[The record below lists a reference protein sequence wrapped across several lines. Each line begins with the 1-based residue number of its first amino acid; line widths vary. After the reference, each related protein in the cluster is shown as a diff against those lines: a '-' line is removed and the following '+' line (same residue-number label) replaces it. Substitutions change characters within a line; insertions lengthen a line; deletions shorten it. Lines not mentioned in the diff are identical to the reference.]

1 MLYYIL
7 NFYIEKG
14 SELMTS
20 QNIAEG
26 IRFCSVKTDK
36 FKTCRVNI
44 SLAMPL
50 DKNASS
56 RAILPFMFS
65 RRCAKYPD
73 FISLNRVLDELY
85 GASISAGV
93 LKRGEAQVLSFS
105 LTAVDDRFALDG
117 DKVASEC
124 AELLTEMIFDPLT
137 DGESFPNDVVEQEK
151 RLLVELIN
159 NELNDKRRYATL
171 RCEEIMFADEAYG
184 FNRFGTAEDVE
195 ALTPNAVYAAWR
207 EVLEKSSVQITMV
220 SSMDPQP
227 VADLI
232 KDKFSKINRNPIE
245 IKTQFV
251 PGLPKPE
258 YVAEKMPLK
267 QGKLVMGFRTGMR
280 NEDDMMPAMKVA
292 VDIFGGGTY
301 SKLFSVVREKMSL
314 CYYCAAALFN
324 SKGIVM
330 VSSGIEDANEEKA
343 KNEIINQLRLTANGE
358 FSDEDF
364 SSSVKSLTDS
374 ILGNSDTPEEI
385 TAWYASQILREKLI
399 TPEQYAEQIADVD
412 RSDVVNAAKTIMLD
426 TIFMLKSNGE
436 EE

>member
-1 MLYYIL
+1 
-7 NFYIEKG
+7 
-14 SELMTS
+14 MTM

-73 FISLNRVLDELY
+73 YTSLNRVLDELY
-85 GASISAGV
+85 GAAVSAGV
-93 LKRGEAQVLSFS
+93 LKRGEAQVISFS
-105 LTAVDDRFALDG
+105 MSAIDDRFALDG
-117 DKVASEC
+117 DKVALEC
-124 AELLTEMIFDPLT
+124 TKLLADMIFDPLT
-137 DGESFPNDVVEQEK
+137 EGESFPEDIIEQEK
-151 RLLVELIN
+151 RLLVEAIE
-159 NELNDKRRYATL
+159 NEQNDKRRYAML
-171 RCEEIMFADEAYG
+171 RCEQLMFADEAYG
-184 FNRFGTAEDVE
+184 VNRFGSVEDVK
-195 ALTPNAVYAAWR
+195 ALTPDVVYAAWR
-207 EVLEKSSVQITMV
+207 DVLEKATVQITMV

-227 VADLI
+227 IVDLI
-232 KDKFSKINRNPIE
+232 KEKFSEIERHPVE

-251 PGLPKPE
+251 SGLPKPE
-258 YVAEKMPLK
+258 YISESMPLK

-280 NEDDMMPAMKVA
+280 SEDDMMPAMKVA

-314 CYYCAAALFN
+314 CYYCSAALFN

-330 VSSGIEDANEEKA
+330 VQSGIEDANEEKA
-343 KNEIINQLRLTANGE
+343 KNEIINQLRLTAEGE
-358 FSDEDF
+358 FTDEDF
-364 SSSVKSLTDS
+364 SSSIKSLTDS

-385 TAWYASQILREKLI
+385 TAWYASQILRNELKA
-399 TPEQYAEQIADVD
+399 PETYAKEIGSVD
-412 RSDVVNAAKTIMLD
+412 RAEVVRAAKTIMLD
-426 TIFMLKSNGE
+426 TIFMLKSSGE
-436 EE
+436 AE

>member
-1 MLYYIL
+1 
-7 NFYIEKG
+7 
-14 SELMTS
+14 MTT

-50 DKNASS
+50 DKNASA

-73 FISLNRVLDELY
+73 YTSLNRVLDELY
-85 GASISAGV
+85 GAAVSAGV
-93 LKRGEAQVLSFS
+93 LKRGEAQVISFS
-105 LTAVDDRFALDG
+105 MSAIDDRFALDG
-117 DKVASEC
+117 DKVALEC
-124 AELLTEMIFDPLT
+124 TKLLADMIFDPLT
-137 DGESFPNDVVEQEK
+137 EGESFPEDIIEQEK
-151 RLLVELIN
+151 RLLAEAIE
-159 NELNDKRRYATL
+159 NEQNDKRRYAML
-171 RCEEIMFADEAYG
+171 RCEQLMFADEAYG
-184 FNRFGTAEDVE
+184 INRFGSVEDVK
-195 ALTPNAVYAAWR
+195 ALTPDAVYAAWR
-207 EVLEKSSVQITMV
+207 DVLEKATVQITMV

-227 VADLI
+227 IVDLI
-232 KDKFSKINRNPIE
+232 KEKFSEIERHPVE

-251 PGLPKPE
+251 SGLPKPE
-258 YVAEKMPLK
+258 YISESMPLK

-280 NEDDMMPAMKVA
+280 SEDDMMPAMKVA

-314 CYYCAAALFN
+314 CYYCSAALFN

-330 VSSGIEDANEEKA
+330 VQSGIEDANEEKS
-343 KNEIINQLRLTANGE
+343 KNEIINQLRLTAEGE
-358 FSDEDF
+358 FTDEDF
-364 SSSVKSLTDS
+364 SSSIKSLTDS

-385 TAWYASQILREKLI
+385 TAWYASQILRNELKA
-399 TPEQYAEQIADVD
+399 PETYAKEIANVD
-412 RSDVVNAAKTIMLD
+412 RAEVVRAAKTIMLD

-436 EE
+436 AE

>member
-93 LKRGEAQVLSFS
+93 LKRGEAQILSFS
-105 LTAVDDRFALDG
+105 LSAVDDRFALDG

-124 AELLTEMIFDPLT
+124 AELLAEMIFDPLT

-184 FNRFGTAEDVE
+184 FNRFGTVEDVE

-232 KDKFSKINRNPIE
+232 KDKFSKIKRNPIE

-258 YVAEKMPLK
+258 YVAETMPLK